1 MYASVKINYLDKEV
15 WVDYDFD
22 KAEDDVNLGA
32 RVRVRKVEYNNRDI
46 TSLLDTDKVED
57 AVMVEF
63 HGG

>member
-22 KAEDDVNLGA
+22 KAEPDINLGA
-32 RVRVRKVEYNNRDI
+32 RVRVRKVEYSGRNV
-46 TSLLDTDKVED
+46 TLLVDTDKVED
-57 AVMVEF
+57 AVMDEF

>member
-32 RVRVRKVEYNNRDI
+32 RVRVRKIEYCGKIVTR
-46 TSLLDTDKVED
+46 LVDTDKVED

>member
-1 MYASVKINYLDKEV
+1 MYKSVKINYCDREV

-22 KAEDDVNLGA
+22 KAEPDVNLGA
-32 RVRVRKVEYNNRDI
+32 RVRVRKVEYSRRDV
-46 TSLLDTDKVED
+46 TSLVDTNKVED